1 MLTASRP
8 FALFL
13 AVLLFLAA
21 PVHAQSV
28 DLNAAD
34 AVDTQV
40 ETQTETP
47 QTADE
52 AGQAAAA
59 AETAAEAADTSPTQA
74 APATQ
79 RTAAKPQPRR
89 APPGVLIRDVVY
101 SGPSSYLSEAELAQ
115 IEAGLVGRRYSN
127 AGLALIPQAI
137 NQAYADKGIVT
148 AQAILRSVAGGRA
161 EVELLE
167 ARIGAV
173 RATPGIVSDDY
184 VRFRLQLP
192 AGSLADNRVIAT
204 RVQQLALSDNLPLD
218 IGYAPG
224 QAYGTTDL
232 TVAYPQQKRHVTSVT
247 LDNYGSASSGEAQL
261 TVAHTIR
268 SLTGWNDPL
277 SFSVLLREGAKGG
290 TISYARTITPS
301 GGFISLVGAYTK
313 SNSITGP
320 NIEGEQKSLDV
331 TFTQPLVVEQTYRT
345 SLGFGLSGYAETS
358 SLFGVQTLNHRGA
371 EVSVNAS
378 YYRAGEGWSVTYAPR
393 VIFGQY
399 DDAVTPRADIS
410 YAAAQVNLFA
420 SVALGA
426 DVVGSVTVSGQKRG
440 WGILPSQR
448 KFTVTSPAGVRGYP
462 TNLSSGDSGYFARVQ
477 VEKITPAILSGNFGA
492 RPFAFYDLGEAYDST
507 DTPLGFASSAGLG
520 VSFSVG
526 NTAFGDIYVAKP
538 LTTGITGWA
547 NPSRDPAI
555 GASLSITF

>member
-13 AVLLFLAA
+13 AVPLFLAA
-21 PVHAQSV
+21 AAHAQSV

-59 AETAAEAADTSPTQA
+59 AETAGEAADTTPTQT
-74 APATQ
+74 APSKQ

-89 APPGVLIRDVVY
+89 APQGVLIRDVVY
-101 SGPSSYLSEAELAQ
+101 SGPSSYLSESELAK

-137 NQAYADKGIVT
+137 NQAYAEKGIVT

-173 RATPGIVSDDY
+173 RASGGLVSDDY
-184 VRFRLQLP
+184 ARFRLQLP
-192 AGSLADNRVIAT
+192 AGTLADNRVIST
-204 RVQQLALSDNLPLD
+204 RVEQLALTENLPLD

-232 TVAYPQQKRHVTSVT
+232 TVAFPPQKRHFTSVT
-247 LDNYGSASSGEAQL
+247 VDNYGSASSGEAQM
-261 TVAHTIR
+261 TIAHTVR

-277 SFSVLLREGAKGG
+277 SLSVLLRKGATGG

-313 SNSITGP
+313 SKSITGP
-320 NIEGEQKSLDV
+320 NIRGEQKSLDMA
-331 TFTQPLVVEQTYRT
+331 FTQPLVVERAYRT
-345 SLGFGLSGYAETS
+345 SLGFGLTAFAETS
-358 SLFGVQTLNHRGA
+358 SLLGVQTLNHRGT
-371 EVSVNAS
+371 ELSLNAS

-393 VIFGQY
+393 AIFGTY
-399 DDAVTPRADIS
+399 DDAVTPRANIS

-426 DVVGSVTVSGQKRG
+426 DAVGSVTASGQKRG
-440 WGILPSQR
+440 WGVLPSQR

-462 TNLSSGDSGYFARVQ
+462 TNLSSGDSGYYARTQ
-477 VEKITPAILSGNFGA
+477 VEKLTPYAISGDFGL
-492 RPFAFYDLGEAYDST
+492 RPFAFYDMGEAYDST
-507 DTPLGFASSAGLG
+507 DTGLGFASSVGIGA
-520 VSFSVG
+520 SFGVG
-526 NTAFGDIYVAKP
+526 NTAFGDVYVAKP

-547 NPSRDPAI
+547 APSRAPVF
-555 GASLSITF
+555 GASVSITF